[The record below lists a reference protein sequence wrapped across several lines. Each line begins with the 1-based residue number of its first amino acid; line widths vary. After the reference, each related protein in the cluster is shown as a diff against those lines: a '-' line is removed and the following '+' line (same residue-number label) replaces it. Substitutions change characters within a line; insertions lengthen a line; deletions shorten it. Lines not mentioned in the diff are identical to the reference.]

1 MSLFELKA
9 YLQSLKV
16 HAKEVVLRI
25 VHLSKYIPH
34 SINIEELIM
43 VELLIWKEIHQ
54 IKET

>member
-1 MSLFELKA
+1 MFLFELKA
-9 YLQSLKV
+9 YLQSLKA
-16 HAKEVVLRI
+16 HAKEVALRI

-34 SINIEELIM
+34 SINKEELIM